1 MEKYTSSRP
10 LRVCTLFSGYDSQCM
25 ALDRLGI
32 PYDLVAWCEIDKYAI
47 QAHDALY
54 PQYSERNLG
63 DVSKVDWDA
72 VPDFDFMTFSS
83 PCQDFSQAGLQRG
96 GQEGSGTRSSL
107 LWECKKAI
115 IAKRPKYLFFEN
127 VKALVSN
134 KFIKTFQEWL
144 RELESYGYTNYSAV
158 LNAKDY
164 GIPQNRERIF
174 VISILEDHTPYQ
186 FPAQMQLELKLK
198 DMLEENVEEKY
209 YLSEKSIE
217 GFIAHN
223 ENHESKGTGFK

>member
-96 GQEGSGTRSSL
+96 GARRFWHSFFSSL
-107 LWECKKAI
+107 GMQE
-115 IAKRPKYLFFEN
+115 
-127 VKALVSN
+127 SN
-134 KFIKTFQEWL
+134 HCQAT
-144 RELESYGYTNYSAV
+144 
-158 LNAKDY
+158 
-164 GIPQNRERIF
+164 
-174 VISILEDHTPYQ
+174 
-186 FPAQMQLELKLK
+186 
-198 DMLEENVEEKY
+198 
-209 YLSEKSIE
+209 
-217 GFIAHN
+217 
-223 ENHESKGTGFK
+223 